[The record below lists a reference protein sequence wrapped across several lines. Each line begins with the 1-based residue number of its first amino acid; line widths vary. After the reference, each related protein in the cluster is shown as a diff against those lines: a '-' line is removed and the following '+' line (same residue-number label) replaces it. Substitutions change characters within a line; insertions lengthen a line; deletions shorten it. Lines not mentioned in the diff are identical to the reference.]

1 MSVLDQL
8 AAKTFEEDGYFNSML
23 YINFEKYNTMKKES
37 TDSSEL
43 RLSIDL
49 SGTPQ
54 SNTIQNCLSKDL
66 LEQLDSPLND
76 YKTND
81 TEIDNL
87 TLDDLTDGSSLKN
100 YSPNKVNIK
109 PISFSPESK
118 INSKVN
124 VNMGGKGKKKTKK
137 TFVERDG
144 DWTCFYCKNLNFS
157 FRKKCNRCKASK
169 DSSEREHER
178 YMENVLMIINENER
192 KRKSSSL

>member
-1 MSVLDQL
+1 MSVQQLDHL

-23 YINFEKYNTMKKES
+23 YINFEKYNAMKKES

-49 SGTPQ
+49 SGTP
-54 SNTIQNCLSKDL
+54 IQNCLSKDL
-66 LEQLDSPLND
+66 LKQIDSPCND

-81 TEIDNL
+81 TEIDSL
-87 TLDDLTDGSSLKN
+87 ALDDLTTEGASLKN
-100 YSPNKVNIK
+100 ANIK
-109 PISFSPESK
+109 TI
-118 INSKVN
+118 V
-124 VNMGGKGKKKTKK
+124 KGKKKNKK

-169 DSSEREHER
+169 DSSEKEHDR